1 MGISTIL
8 MRRSLVV
15 ALVVCCFGAFAI
27 AQSTTDGAI
36 GGTVY
41 DSTGAVV
48 GGATIVAHNN
58 GTNAEQSVT
67 ADGSGNYRI
76 TSLQPGS
83 YTVTIKGG
91 SGLGVYKAEQVI
103 VQVGSITEVSPRL
116 KAGGTSETV
125 DVTAEAPQINTTTPD
140 FANTIDET
148 SISNL
153 PGRWR

>member
-1 MGISTIL
+1 MGISTNL
-8 MRRSLVV
+8 MRRSLVA

-76 TSLQPGS
+76 ASLQPGS
-83 YTVTIKGG
+83 YTVT
-91 SGLGVYKAEQVI
+91 VKA
-103 VQVGSITEVSPRL
+103 STEL
-116 KAGGTSETV
+116 GTSN
-125 DVTAEAPQINTTTPD
+125 AAHL
-140 FANTIDET
+140 F
-148 SISNL
+148 L
-153 PGRWR
+153 PSAT